1 MEFNNGL
8 VFQWIYGVGN
18 NTKPTLTFPKTL
30 NKVFT
35 IFPSFINASGSVN
48 LHVSAYTTSS
58 VTVFEGLSNVT
69 SKNLSKGNEYNLLII
84 GI

>member
-1 MEFNNGL
+1 M

-35 IFPSFINASGSVN
+35 IFPSFINSTGSEN

-58 VTVFEGLSNVT
+58 VTVFKGLSNVT
-69 SKNLSKGNEYNLLII
+69 STNISKGMKYNLLII

>member
-1 MEFNNGL
+1 M

-35 IFPSFINASGSVN
+35 IFPSFINGTGSEN
-48 LHVSAYTTSS
+48 LHVSTYTTSS
-58 VTVFEGLSNVT
+58 VTVFKGFSNVSSTNLSNGT
-69 SKNLSKGNEYNLLII
+69 KYNLLII

>member
-1 MEFNNGL
+1 MAINNGL
-8 VFQWIYGVGN
+8 VFQWIYVVGN

-35 IFPSFINASGSVN
+35 IFPSSINETGSAN
-48 LHVSAYTTSS
+48 LHVSTYTTSS
-58 VTVFEGLSNVT
+58 VTVFKGLANVASTNLSNNV
-69 SKNLSKGNEYNLLII
+69 SYNLLII

>member
-1 MEFNNGL
+1 M

-35 IFPSFINASGSVN
+35 IFPSFINSTGSEN

-58 VTVFEGLSNVT
+58 VTVFKGVSGTASANISNGM
-69 SKNLSKGNEYNLLII
+69 KYNLLII

>member
-1 MEFNNGL
+1 M

-35 IFPSFINASGSVN
+35 IFPSFINGTGSEN
-48 LHVSAYTTSS
+48 LHVSTYTTSS
-58 VTVFEGLSNVT
+58 VTVFKGVSGTASSNI
-69 SKNLSKGNEYNLLII
+69 SNGMKYNLLII

>member
-1 MEFNNGL
+1 M

-35 IFPSFINASGSVN
+35 IFPSFINAKGSEN
-48 LHVSAYTTSS
+48 LHVSTYTTSS
-58 VTVFEGLSNVT
+58 VTVF
-69 SKNLSKGNEYNLLII
+69 KGVYGAASTNIEKGIEYNILII

>member
-1 MEFNNGL
+1 M

-35 IFPSFINASGSVN
+35 IFPSYINATGSKN
-48 LHVSAYTTSS
+48 LYVSTCTTSY
-58 VTVFEGLSNVT
+58 VTVFEGMTGVASTNLSNNV
-69 SKNLSKGNEYNLLII
+69 SYNLLII

>member
-1 MEFNNGL
+1 M

-35 IFPSFINASGSVN
+35 IFPSFINSTGSEN

-58 VTVFEGLSNVT
+58 ITVFEGLSNVT
-69 SKNLSKGNEYNLLII
+69 SKNLSNGTKYNLLII